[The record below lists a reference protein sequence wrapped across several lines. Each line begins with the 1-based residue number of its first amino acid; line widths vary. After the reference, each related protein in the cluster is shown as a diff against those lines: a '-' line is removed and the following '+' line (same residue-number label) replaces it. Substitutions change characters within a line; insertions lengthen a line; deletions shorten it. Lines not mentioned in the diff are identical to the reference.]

1 MVTRCLVT
9 VSMTSPLSKQSRASG
24 PLGPL
29 RPKFDRATQA
39 FLKIEMRHGAHSFHS
54 IRLATFGIFKID
66 MEIVKRATGAIAN
79 GTGIESM

>member
-1 MVTRCLVT
+1 MVGAVPGTI
-9 VSMTSPLSKQSRASG
+9 
-24 PLGPL
+24 LGWRTAHLRPA